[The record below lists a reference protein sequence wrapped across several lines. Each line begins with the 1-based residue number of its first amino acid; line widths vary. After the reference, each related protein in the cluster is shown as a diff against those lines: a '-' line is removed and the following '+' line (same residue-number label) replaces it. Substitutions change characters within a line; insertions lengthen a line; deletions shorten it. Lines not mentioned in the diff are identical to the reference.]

1 MSDSVKKF
9 NGFDPGI
16 FKFFRDLERNN
27 NLQWFSKNRERYQ
40 EVVVKPAREYV
51 EAIGEFF
58 NHLNPAIRTEPK
70 FNKTLMRI
78 NKDMRFAKGDPY
90 KTYFLIHFGRF
101 KMDSEFFV
109 YFDKYGMEYG
119 LFLNNSV
126 DDDLYFN
133 QNLSSY
139 SKDIIATFNKYELNN
154 KFDLCT
160 FGQEIDLVRKKVNLN
175 KHFEVFSE
183 LEYILLQKSFDKKQK
198 KITSTNFLN
207 ESIKSFSKLYPI
219 YCFAISPNP
228 LKLIQDFEE
237 RMGVA
242 Y

>member
-1 MSDSVKKF
+1 MKKF
-9 NGFDPGI
+9 NGFDYAI
-16 FKFFRDLERNN
+16 FNFFSELEKNN
-27 NLQWFSKNRERYQ
+27 NLKWFSRNRERYQ
-40 EVVVKPAREYV
+40 QVVVKPARDYV

-90 KTYFLIHFGRF
+90 RTYFLIHFGRF

-109 YFDKYGMEYG
+109 YFDKYGMQYG
-119 LFLNNSV
+119 IFLNNSGG
-126 DDDLYFN
+126 DDLYFN
-133 QNLSSY
+133 QNLSGFGRN
-139 SKDIIATFNKYELNN
+139 IINSFNKFDLNN

-160 FGQEIDLVRKKVNLN
+160 FGKDVDLVKRKVNLN
-175 KHFEVFSE
+175 KHFEIFSG
-183 LEYILLQKSFDKKQK
+183 LEYILLQKTFDKKQK
-198 KITSTNFLN
+198 KITSANFLN
-207 ESIKSFSKLYPI
+207 ESIKTFSKFYPV

-242 Y
+242 F

>member
-1 MSDSVKKF
+1 MSGFVKKF
-9 NGFDPGI
+9 DGFDKGI
-16 FKFFRDLERNN
+16 FKFFSDLEKNN
-27 NLQWFSKNRERYQ
+27 NLSWFAKNRNRYQ

-109 YFDKYGMEYG
+109 YFDKYGMDYG
-119 LFLNNSV
+119 LFLNNSI

-139 SKDIIATFNKYELNN
+139 GKEIVNVFNKYELSNR
-154 KFDLCT
+154 FDLCT
-160 FGQEIDLVRKKVNLN
+160 FDKDIDLVRKKANLN
-175 KHFEVFSE
+175 KHFDVFSE
-183 LEYILLQKSFDKKQK
+183 LEYILLQKSFEKKQR
-198 KITSTNFLN
+198 KITSANFLI
-207 ESIKSFSKLYPI
+207 ESIKTFSKLYPI

-242 Y
+242 H